1 MVPADRC
8 SGVNHRS
15 LPDELS
21 DIERRVRPALTFDAG
36 PRLFLSVNLAKLL
49 PRRPMAD
56 LDDSALIREAVDGGG
71 AAFDELMRRHERL
84 VFTVA
89 FRFCRDRDAA
99 LDLTQVVFLK
109 AWRGLG
115 DFRGEASLKTWLL
128 RIAYREAS
136 DARRRRAP
144 LDIAEPLELGA
155 EPAHAAMQEEVVLR
169 RERSG
174 RLRRALDA
182 IHHRYRQAIELRYGH
197 ELSIREIS
205 AILETSETMTKNL
218 LFRGLER
225 LRRALEAETI
235 ARGRDA

>member
-1 MVPADRC
+1 M
-8 SGVNHRS
+8 
-15 LPDELS
+15 
-21 DIERRVRPALTFDAG
+21 
-36 PRLFLSVNLAKLL
+36 NLAKRLL
-49 PRRPMAD
+49 RRPPTQLEE
-56 LDDSALIREAVDGGG
+56 LDDSALTRAASAGDGD
-71 AAFDELMRRHERL
+71 AFDELMRRHERL
-84 VFTVA
+84 VFAVA
-89 FRFCRDRDAA
+89 FRFCRDRDTA
-99 LDLTQVVFLK
+99 LDLTQTVFLK

-115 DFRGEASLKTWLL
+115 EFRGDSSLKTWLL

-136 DARRRRAP
+136 DARRRHAP
-144 LDIAEPLELGA
+144 LDLAEPLEPDAGPTQ
-155 EPAHAAMQEEVVLR
+155 PALQEEVVLR

-197 ELSIREIS
+197 QLSIREIS

>member
-1 MVPADRC
+1 
-8 SGVNHRS
+8 
-15 LPDELS
+15 
-21 DIERRVRPALTFDAG
+21 
-36 PRLFLSVNLAKLL
+36 VNLAKRILW
-49 PRRPMAD
+49 RPPTELEE
-56 LDDSALIREAVDGGG
+56 LDDSALTRAASTGDGG
-71 AAFDELMRRHERL
+71 AFDELMRRHERL
-84 VFTVA
+84 IFTVA
-89 FRFCRDRDAA
+89 FRFCRDRDTA
-99 LDLTQVVFLK
+99 LDLTQTVFLK

-115 DFRGEASLKTWLL
+115 EFRGDSSLKTWLL

-136 DARRRRAP
+136 DARRRQAP
-144 LDIAEPLELGA
+144 LDLAEPLEPDAG
-155 EPAHAAMQEEVVLR
+155 PTQAAVQEDVVLR

-197 ELSIREIS
+197 QLSIREIS

-235 ARGRDA
+235 ARRRDA